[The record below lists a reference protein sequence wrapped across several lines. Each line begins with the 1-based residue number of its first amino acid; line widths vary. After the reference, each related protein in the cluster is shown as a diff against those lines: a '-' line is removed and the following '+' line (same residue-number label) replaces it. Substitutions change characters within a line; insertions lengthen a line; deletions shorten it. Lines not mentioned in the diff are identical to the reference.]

1 MRPFVFNAPLPDDT
15 AQLHGAVHLIT
26 PGATALE
33 INNCHPPSGRFRQ
46 SLGKRQQERAVVGQ
60 RASRATGRRK
70 QNCGACGMPGHK
82 AGTCKLRTYK
92 NA

>member
-1 MRPFVFNAPLPDDT
+1 MRPFVFNAPLPDNT

-46 SLGKRQQERAVVGQ
+46 SLGKR
-60 RASRATGRRK
+60 
-70 QNCGACGMPGHK
+70 
-82 AGTCKLRTYK
+82 
-92 NA
+92 